1 MILEEGR
8 VLLPEG
14 LTDEFPVFL
23 VFVCVHKFNGIQK
36 FHMNKAND
44 EPDVESP
51 FVLMPALGKFAQ
63 NLAFVPAMTPIV
75 LLFKFCMDHAS
86 ILDSEAVESINL
98 YIVFLF

>member
-1 MILEEGR
+1 
-8 VLLPEG
+8 
-14 LTDEFPVFL
+14 
-23 VFVCVHKFNGIQK
+23 
-36 FHMNKAND
+36 MNKAND

>member
-1 MILEEGR
+1 LILEEGR

-51 FVLMPALGKFAQ
+51 FVLMPTLGKFVQ
-63 NLAFVPAMTPIV
+63 NLAFVPTMTPIV
-75 LLFKFCMDHAS
+75 LFFKFCIDHTS
-86 ILDSEAVESINL
+86 ILDREAVETINL